1 MKNKLLLLDGMA
13 ITYRAYYALS
23 RNPRITSKGLN
34 TSAIMGFT
42 TTLFEL
48 IQTLKP
54 THMAVAFDLPAPT
67 FRHERFA
74 EYKANRDAMPE
85 DIQVAL
91 PYIRQMIAAFNIP
104 ISTCEG
110 YEADDVIGTLA
121 HKAEQRG
128 FEVLM
133 ATPDKDFGQLVTE
146 NVKIYKFGR
155 MGHKDEI
162 LGVPEILEKFSVQ
175 RCEQVAD
182 ILGLWGDSIDNIPGI
197 PGVGEKKAK
206 QLINEFDSVENLVK
220 EYKAIKND
228 KLRDLVGQYTEQA
241 LLSKELATIALD
253 APVDFDEEALRLT
266 EPDFDELK
274 RLLDELEFRNLAK
287 RIFTIYSTT
296 SPELI
301 TKLQAAPAPKA
312 TAPAQPTLFGNN
324 DQMDLFGSIESDTLN
339 TTPIKLVYNT
349 ISAKDE
355 AEKYLKNLADKTA
368 TFHLMQLHD
377 QVLGIAFA
385 TDDTT
390 ATYIDLYNT
399 DCLSAVKSYL
409 ENEASTKICLD
420 LKQAK
425 KSLAAMGIA
434 LKGNVFCATIAH
446 YLLHSDSRHT
456 ADYIFRSYLSQEL
469 FDIETFTKKVQKND
483 LPTFVKQNAETLRQ
497 YTCQAAEM
505 LLQTYPLLNEELTK
519 TENDKLFRNVELP
532 LVDVLLSMENEGVR
546 IDTDYLRQYSESLQ
560 KELHNIENQIYEH
573 AGGSFNIN
581 SPKQLGE
588 VLYDKL
594 KIVDKPPKTATKQY
608 STAEDVLQK
617 LSDKHPIVQLI
628 LEYRSLSKLIGTYLD
643 SFPKLLSPTDG
654 RLHTIFNQTVTA
666 TGRLS
671 SSNPN
676 LQNIPIR
683 TERGREIRKAFIPRN
698 DDYTLLAADYSQIE
712 LRIIASLSGDEHL
725 KNAFIQNLD
734 IHAATAAKIYKLPIE
749 EVSKDLRRNAKSV
762 NFGIIYGISAFGLA
776 EQLGIPRKEA
786 QDLIEEYFVQYPDI
800 KKYIDSCIATA
811 REHGY
816 AQTMLGRRRAL
827 PDINSRNNNL
837 RSFAERNAVN
847 MPIQGTSA
855 DMIKIAMNNIFA
867 EFKVRNLKSKMILQ
881 VHDELVFDV
890 YKPELD
896 EVKDIVTEKMKNALP
911 LTVPIELGV
920 ETGDNWLEAH

>member
-1 MKNKLLLLDGMA
+1 MKKKLLLLDGMA

-42 TTLFEL
+42 STLFEL
-48 IQTLKP
+48 IQSLKP
-54 THMAVAFDLPAPT
+54 THIAVAFDLPAPT

-85 DIQVAL
+85 DIQLAL
-91 PYIRQMIAAFNIP
+91 PYIRQMITAFNIP
-104 ISTCEG
+104 IVTCEG

-121 HKAEQRG
+121 HKAEQHD

-146 NVKIYKFGR
+146 NIKIYKFGR

-162 LGVPEILEKFSVQ
+162 LGVSEILEKFSIR
-175 RCEQVAD
+175 RCDQVRD

-206 QLINEFDSVENLVK
+206 QLVDEFDSVENLVQNYTK
-220 EYKAIKND
+220 IKND
-228 KLRDLVGQYTEQA
+228 KLRELVGQYTEQA

-253 APVDFDEEALRLT
+253 APIDFDEETLSLSS
-266 EPDFDELK
+266 PNFDVLK
-274 RLLDELEFRNLAK
+274 KLMDELEFRNLAK
-287 RIFTIYSTT
+287 RIFSYYSTT

-301 TKLQAAPAPKA
+301 TKLQSPK
-312 TAPAQPTLFGNN
+312 TQSDISEKKLSQPTLFDNT
-324 DQMDLFGSIESDTLN
+324 DQLDLFSKDTESNTLN
-339 TTPIKLVYNT
+339 NFVKTQNYNELNTEIKVLDFIKELQKKEHV
-349 ISAKDE
+349 A
-355 AEKYLKNLADKTA
+355 
-368 TFHLMQLHD
+368 FHILQLHGRL
-377 QVLGIAFA
+377 LGMAFA
-385 TDDTT
+385 AEGMDTSF
-390 ATYIDLYNT
+390 IDFGTVADISSIKN
-399 DCLSAVKSYL
+399 YL
-409 ENEASTKICLD
+409 EDENTSKICLD
-420 LKQAK
+420 LKLAK
-425 KSLAAMGIA
+425 KNLSSIGIE
-434 LKGNVFCATIAH
+434 LHGKLFCTTIAH
-446 YLLHSDSRHT
+446 YLLHSESRHT
-456 ADYIFRSYLSQEL
+456 ADYIFRSYLSL
-469 FDIETFTKKVQKND
+469 DPFDIETFTKKVGKNEED
-483 LPTFVKQNAETLRQ
+483 SFFAENKVVLWQ
-497 YTCQAAEM
+497 YACQTAEM
-505 LLQTYPLLNEELTK
+505 LLQTYPLLSEELTQ
-519 TENDKLFRNVELP
+519 TGNENLFRDVETP
-532 LVDVLLSMENEGVR
+532 LVDVLLSMESEGVR
-546 IDTDYLRQYSESLQ
+546 IDTDYLNHYSEQLQ
-560 KELHNIENQIYEH
+560 KELRNIENQIYEY
-573 AGGSFNIN
+573 AGGIFNIN

-588 VLYDKL
+588 VLFEKL
-594 KIVDKPPKTATKQY
+594 KIVDKPPRTATKQY

-617 LSDKHPIVQLI
+617 LAAKHAIVPLI
-628 LEYRSLSKLIGTYLD
+628 LDYRSLTKLIGTYLD
-643 SFPKLLSPTDG
+643 SFPKLISPTDG

-776 EQLGIPRKEA
+776 EQLGIPRKDA
-786 QDLIEEYFVQYPDI
+786 QDLISEYFVQYPDI
-800 KKYIDSCIATA
+800 KNYIDQCIAMA
-811 REHGY
+811 RQNGY

-847 MPIQGTSA
+847 MPIQGT
-855 DMIKIAMNNIFA
+855 
-867 EFKVRNLKSKMILQ
+867 
-881 VHDELVFDV
+881 
-890 YKPELD
+890 
-896 EVKDIVTEKMKNALP
+896 
-911 LTVPIELGV
+911 
-920 ETGDNWLEAH
+920 